1 MAVPFFVT
9 CSLKRD
15 INIYLLYLHFTY
27 TFNGRCAQTSLFYWV
42 FECRKRD
49 LNIFDVPIF
58 QGFADSITYFLL
70 TLDRIIKVGAHILKN
85 FKSVLLLSKR
95 ICIGVESGSNIGMS

>member
-1 MAVPFFVT
+1 MAVPFFAT

-49 LNIFDVPIF
+49 LNIYDVPIF

-70 TLDRIIKVGAHILKN
+70 TLDRIIKIGTHILKN
-85 FKSVLLLSKR
+85 FKSVFLLSK
-95 ICIGVESGSNIGMS
+95 